1 MTEVMNPSLP
11 SYDVYKDSGIP
22 GVGKVPKHWETLRLK
37 HWVGL
42 NESVLPDSTDPDLTF
57 RYMEIS
63 AVDHGRLIEFP
74 QTTHFAIAPSRARRK
89 VKRGDTLLSTVR
101 TYLKAIWYAKNPEDD
116 LVCSTGFAVLTPKKG
131 THPKYVNYLIQSE
144 PFTDRVTAE
153 SVGTAYPAISEN
165 KLASFEVLVP
175 SPNEQAA
182 IVRYLDDADQRI
194 RAYVSAKERLIGLL
208 EEERQAIIQEAVTR
222 GLDPNVKLKPSGVEW
237 LGDVPE
243 HWEVRKLKRVCSQH
257 AQYGGNIPAS
267 EYTTS
272 GIRFLRT
279 TDITEKGELVGEGVY
294 ISPYF
299 SPDHTLNDGDILL
312 TRSGATIGQSFL
324 YQSKKHGPCSYA
336 GYLVRFVPN
345 VEMLPRYI
353 YLFTLTTSFQNSVQ
367 QTAIT
372 STIQNVNAEKY
383 ANIHLPIPLLNEQI
397 RIVKELDKST
407 KGIDA
412 AINCASR
419 QIDLIDEYRARLI
432 ADVVTGKLDVRDA
445 AERLPEPDGEDSL
458 TERQSLSNPTIN
470 VTL

>member
-1 MTEVMNPSLP
+1 MIQNDASNPRPYS
-11 SYDVYKDSGIP
+11 SYKKSH
-22 GVGKVPKHWETLRLK
+22 VPWLGTVPDHWELRRLR
-37 HWVGL
+37 GL
-42 NESVLPDSTDPDLTF
+42 VQIQTGGKDTVHKKESGKYPFFIRS
-57 RYMEIS
+57 
-63 AVDHGRLIEFP
+63 
-74 QTTHFAIAPSRARRK
+74 QTVEKI
-89 VKRGDTLLSTVR
+89 DT
-101 TYLKAIWYAKNPEDD
+101 WCHDGE
-116 LVCSTGFAVLTPKKG
+116 AVLTAG
-131 THPKYVNYLIQSE
+131 DGAVGEIFHYVNGKFDCHQRVYMFYGFSKMRGKFFFHYLKSTLRHETSQ
-144 PFTDRVTAE
+144 
-153 SVGTAYPAISEN
+153 GTAKSTVESLRLPMLQNFPA
-165 KLASFEVLVP
+165 VVP
-175 SPNEQAA
+175 PLDEQAA
-182 IVRYLDDADQRI
+182 IVRYLDDADQQI
-194 RAYVSAKERLIGLL
+194 LAYVSAKERLIGLL
-208 EEERQAIIQEAVTR
+208 EEEKQALIQHAVTQ
-222 GLDPNVKLKPSGVEW
+222 GLDPNVRLKPSSVEW

-257 AQYGGNIPAS
+257 AQYGANIPAS

-272 GIRFLRT
+272 GMRFLRT

-353 YLFTLTTSFQNSVQ
+353 YLFTLTTTFQNSVQ

-397 RIVKELDKST
+397 RIVEELDKST
-407 KGIDA
+407 KRIDA

-419 QIDLIDEYRARLI
+419 QIDLINEYRNRLI
-432 ADVVTGKLDVRDA
+432 ADVVTGKLDVREA
-445 AERLPEPDGEDSL
+445 AERLPDPNSEDSL
-458 TERQSLSNPTIN
+458 TEHQSLSNPTIN
-470 VTL
+470 ATL